1 VTKSQFPISAT
12 LFETS
17 RFVQAFCQ
25 NDFFF
30 CADGD
35 GFYPEHHC
43 KVTWKLAELFCS
55 GREAGVAVDV
65 GCRDGE
71 FTRYLMQKFHHV
83 YCFDPRPMQRFADN
97 VDLSKVTHFAC
108 ALGDQNG
115 SILMSGGQHRLHPG
129 HIYQTR
135 CFKLDEFMI
144 SNVSF
149 IKIDVEGF
157 EKKVL
162 KGAKDLIESSSPV
175 IVIEQ
180 NDVVL
185 EGQMPFAAKEYLEHI
200 GYRVVATCPRGWDY
214 IMVRSNS
221 VGADAFSHFVAQR

>member
-1 VTKSQFPISAT
+1 MIHPISPT
-12 LFETS
+12 IFDIS
-17 RFVQAFCQ
+17 RFNPDFCF

-35 GFYPEHHC
+35 GLYPEHHC
-43 KVTWKLAELFCS
+43 KMTWIAAEPFCQ
-55 GREAGVAVDV
+55 GLEAGFAIDI

-71 FTRYLMQKFHHV
+71 FTRYLMQKFTHV

-97 VDLSKVTHFAC
+97 VDLSKVTHFTC
-108 ALGDQNG
+108 AIGDENKL
-115 SILMSGGQHRLHPG
+115 ITMSGGQHKLISGRT
-129 HIYQTR
+129 YQTP
-135 CFKLDEFMI
+135 CFKLDDFQFQK
-144 SNVSF
+144 VSF

-162 KGAKDLIESSSPV
+162 AGATKLIEDSNPI

-185 EGQMPFAAKEYLEHI
+185 EGHGPLEAKHYLEGM
-200 GYRVVATCPRGWDY
+200 GYKSVATCPRGWDHV
-214 IMVRSNS
+214 MFRS
-221 VGADAFSHFVAQR
+221 R